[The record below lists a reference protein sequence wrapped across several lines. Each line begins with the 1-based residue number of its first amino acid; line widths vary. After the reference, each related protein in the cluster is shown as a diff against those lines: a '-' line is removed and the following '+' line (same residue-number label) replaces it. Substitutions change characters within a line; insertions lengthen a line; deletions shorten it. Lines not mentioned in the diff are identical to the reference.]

1 MVRGRKAP
9 FRAIRFR
16 ATNTDLIL
24 RSLRSKRL
32 EGWRQRD
39 SWPILRDAR
48 SALLRMRSEFLAH
61 GERAQGAVSSHEYRP
76 HPEELAKQASRRM
89 ATKGL
94 VAHPSRRA
102 FGAPQDEV

>member
-1 MVRGRKAP
+1 MVRGAQAP
-9 FRAIRFR
+9 FRAIRCR
-16 ATNTDLIL
+16 ATNTVLIL

-39 SWPILRDAR
+39 LRSILRDAR

-61 GERAQGAVSSHEYRP
+61 GERCASAVSSHKVSSYEYSP

-89 ATKGL
+89 AATGL
-94 VAHPSRRA
+94 AAHPSR
-102 FGAPQDEV
+102 